1 MSPDTARDSDLKIA
15 LNSPFDATGIPL
27 TLRWKTTAATD
38 AQKDADKKEIAFT
51 LQIPGKD
58 LVGAGSENEI
68 DVDVV
73 AVARIGSLIADNVSK
88 SLKGA
93 FPPEKFAKLKSEGV
107 DYSGDLHLAPG
118 NYLVRFVVRDNQS
131 GRMGSR
137 TAPLAVK

>member
-1 MSPDTARDSDLKIA
+1 MKIA
-15 LNSPFDATGIPL
+15 LNSPFDATGIPQ

-38 AQKDADKKEIAFT
+38 AQEDADKKEIAFT

-68 DVDVV
+68 DVDVL

-88 SLKGA
+88 SVKGA
-93 FPPEKFAKLKSEGV
+93 VPPEKFAKLKSEGV
-107 DYSGDLHLAPG
+107 DNSGDLHLAPG

-131 GRMGSR
+131 GRMGSL